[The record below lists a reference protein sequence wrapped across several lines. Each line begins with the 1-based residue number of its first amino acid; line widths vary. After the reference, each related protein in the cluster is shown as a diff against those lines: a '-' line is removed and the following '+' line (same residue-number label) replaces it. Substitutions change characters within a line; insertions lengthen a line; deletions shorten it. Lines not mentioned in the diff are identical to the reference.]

1 MTLRLFVE
9 QPLAA
14 AGVVELPAAAVRHLQ
29 VRRLQ
34 PGDALVVFDGRGG
47 EWRAEVAG
55 IGRRS
60 AQVRLIAF
68 EALQREPALAVT
80 LAVGMPA
87 NERMD
92 WLVEK
97 AAELGAARIVPLLC
111 ERSVL
116 RLSGER
122 AQRRREHWQAVAVAA
137 AEQSG
142 ATRLTEVEPV
152 TVIGDWLDAGLQR
165 ESPHARRCL
174 LSAPRAGPVARPAPH
189 GGSSKVAEPHL
200 LDSLTGDAATEPA
213 TAGGEA
219 LVVLSGPEGGL
230 SDAEEA
236 AARAAGFMPLTL
248 GPRTLRAET
257 APLVAL
263 ARWQAWARQGNSAG

>member
-14 AGVVELPAAAVRHLQ
+14 AQVIELPPAAVRHLQ

-34 PGDALVVFDGRGG
+34 PGAALVVFDGRGG
-47 EWRAEVAG
+47 EWRAEVVG

-60 AQVRLIAF
+60 AQVRLTAY
-68 EALQREPALAVT
+68 EALQREPARAVT

-116 RLSGER
+116 RLAGER
-122 AQRRREHWQAVAVAA
+122 AARRREHWQAVAVAA

-152 TVIGDWLDAGLQR
+152 VALGDWLGVGLQR
-165 ESPHARRCL
+165 EAPQARRCL
-174 LSAPRAGPVARPAPH
+174 LSLA
-189 GGSSKVAEPHL
+189 
-200 LDSLTGDAATEPA
+200 GDAATAPDA
-213 TAGGEA
+213 QGDDA

-230 SDAEEA
+230 SDAEET
-236 AARAAGFMPLTL
+236 AARAAGFTPLTL

-263 ARWQAWARQGNSAG
+263 ARWQARARRLDGSG